1 MVRKSR
7 FRRCLTGIFLAGIL
21 LSSVFSYYY
30 MERVI
35 PDKLSIVL
43 DQEETV
49 RIPLPVRMTLESESE
64 EVVLGSGSEIP
75 TDQITI
81 VRDQAFRLYGKTE
94 GSYQLNLDLFGW
106 LRFKEIQVD
115 VVDTQYAVP
124 CGVPVGI
131 YLESDGVMV
140 IGTGELT
147 NEKGQVVEPAAG
159 ILRSGDYI
167 EAINGQPLE
176 TKEELA
182 EAVGELEGR
191 EAVLTVRRDG
201 SAFDVSM
208 EPVVTQEGE
217 SKLGVWVRSDTQGIG
232 TMTYLDLNGN
242 FGALGHGISDTDT
255 GEVMEIA
262 GGSLYDTEIIGIE
275 KGSAGNPGVM
285 SGVIYYGP
293 GTCTG
298 EIDAN
303 TDAGI
308 FGTVDEAFLAD
319 IRQEPMEIGYRQD
332 VEKGRA
338 WIRSGVSGEVRDY
351 EIEIQKVDGSGSGNK
366 NMVLQVTDPELLALT
381 GGIVQGMSGSPIIQ
395 NGKLIGAVTHVF
407 IQDST
412 KGYGIF
418 IENMLSESAAAR

>member
-1 MVRKSR
+1 MARKSR
-7 FRRCLTGIFLAGIL
+7 FRRCLAGIFLAGIL

-115 VVDTQYAVP
+115 VVETQYAVP

-182 EAVGELEGR
+182 EAVGE
-191 EAVLTVRRDG
+191 
-201 SAFDVSM
+201 
-208 EPVVTQEGE
+208 
-217 SKLGVWVRSDTQGIG
+217 RSYNAQSVQQ
-232 TMTYLDLNGN
+232 
-242 FGALGHGISDTDT
+242 FKW
-255 GEVMEIA
+255 IA
-262 GGSLYDTEIIGIE
+262 G
-275 KGSAGNPGVM
+275 
-285 SGVIYYGP
+285 
-293 GTCTG
+293 
-298 EIDAN
+298 
-303 TDAGI
+303 
-308 FGTVDEAFLAD
+308 
-319 IRQEPMEIGYRQD
+319 
-332 VEKGRA
+332 
-338 WIRSGVSGEVRDY
+338 
-351 EIEIQKVDGSGSGNK
+351 
-366 NMVLQVTDPELLALT
+366 
-381 GGIVQGMSGSPIIQ
+381 
-395 NGKLIGAVTHVF
+395 HVF
-407 IQDST
+407 FAQT
-412 KGYGIF
+412 
-418 IENMLSESAAAR
+418 LSRKIYRVIHDR

>member
-182 EAVGELEGR
+182 EAVGALEGR

-351 EIEIQKVDGSGSGNK
+351 EIEIQKVDGSGNK

>member
-1 MVRKSR
+1 MTHTMREV
-7 FRRCLTGIFLAGIL
+7 FCRRCFQEVCHGKKKQISQMPGRNISGGHFAFFGFFLLLYGAGH
-21 LSSVFSYYY
+21 S
-30 MERVI
+30 
-35 PDKLSIVL
+35 DKLSIVL

-182 EAVGELEGR
+182 EAVG
-191 EAVLTVRRDG
+191 
-201 SAFDVSM
+201 S
-208 EPVVTQEGE
+208 
-217 SKLGVWVRSDTQGIG
+217 
-232 TMTYLDLNGN
+232 
-242 FGALGHGISDTDT
+242 
-255 GEVMEIA
+255 A
-262 GGSLYDTEIIGIE
+262 GG
-275 KGSAGNPGVM
+275 P
-285 SGVIYYGP
+285 
-293 GTCTG
+293 
-298 EIDAN
+298 
-303 TDAGI
+303 
-308 FGTVDEAFLAD
+308 
-319 IRQEPMEIGYRQD
+319 
-332 VEKGRA
+332 
-338 WIRSGVSGEVRDY
+338 
-351 EIEIQKVDGSGSGNK
+351 GSGA
-366 NMVLQVTDPELLALT
+366 D
-381 GGIVQGMSGSPIIQ
+381 
-395 NGKLIGAVTHVF
+395 GAPGW
-407 IQDST
+407 QR
-412 KGYGIF
+412 
-418 IENMLSESAAAR
+418 L

>member
-1 MVRKSR
+1 MARKSR
-7 FRRCLTGIFLAGIL
+7 FRRCLAGIFLAGIL

-131 YLESDGVMV
+131 YLEFDGVMV

-182 EAVGELEGR
+182 EAVGALEGR

-275 KGSAGNPGVM
+275 KRSAGNPGVM

-319 IRQEPMEIGYRQD
+319 IRQEPMEIGHRQD

-338 WIRSGVSGEVRDY
+338 WIRSGASGEVRDY
-351 EIEIQKVDGSGSGNK
+351 EIEIQKVDGSGNK